1 MASQTDEAERR
12 VREQRALIER
22 KLETLE
28 GRVGDDLAHAR
39 ARLQHHVT
47 HAADTLPGGPQLIQ
61 QVEEHPTMA
70 LAGGLG
76 IGVMAGMMSGQAGDA
91 RRARSHNQH
100 ADIGNGGGSGG
111 MGGGMY
117 LGMLSSSL
125 LRPLQPYM
133 EDAAKQVIAGFA
145 DRQRSSKGDSSE
157 SGASAERDGGQS
169 DR

>member
-1 MASQTDEAERR
+1 MATQTDEAERR

-47 HAADTLPGGPQLIQ
+47 HTADTLPGGPQLIQ
-61 QVEEHPTMA
+61 KVEEHPTMA

-76 IGVMAGMMSGQAGDA
+76 IGVMAGMMSGQASQA
-91 RRARSHNQH
+91 RAGRSHNQQ
-100 ADIGNGGGSGG
+100 ADIGNGSSGG
-111 MGGGMY
+111 GAGGMY
-117 LGMLSSSL
+117 LGMLSNSL

-133 EDAAKQVIAGFA
+133 EDAAKQVIAGFS
-145 DRQRSSKGDSSE
+145 DRQRSKGDDSDSSGG
-157 SGASAERDGGQS
+157 SSKRDGDQS
-169 DR
+169 AQ

>member
-22 KLETLE
+22 KLESLE

-39 ARLQHHVT
+39 ARLEHHVT
-47 HAADTLPGGPQLIQ
+47 HAADTLPGGPQVIQ

-70 LAGGLG
+70 IAGGLG
-76 IGVMAGMMSGQAGDA
+76 LGVMAGMMGGQASQA
-91 RRARSHNQH
+91 RAGRRHNQQ
-100 ADIGNGGGSGG
+100 ADVDDGNHGGGL
-111 MGGGMY
+111 GGGMY
-117 LGMLSSSL
+117 LGMLSNGL

-145 DRQRSSKGDSSE
+145 DRQRGSRDGDSGGSRRGE
-157 SGASAERDGGQS
+157 GQS
-169 DR
+169 DQ

>member
-76 IGVMAGMMSGQAGDA
+76 IGVMAGMMSGQAGDV
-91 RRARSHNQH
+91 RRARSHNQQ
-100 ADIGNGGGSGG
+100 ADIGNGGGSS
-111 MGGGMY
+111 GGGMY
-117 LGMLSSSL
+117 LGMLSNSL

-133 EDAAKQVIAGFA
+133 EDAAKQVIAGFS
-145 DRQRSSKGDSSE
+145 DRQRKSQDGRRSDSGGEQGENQSE
-157 SGASAERDGGQS
+157 R
-169 DR
+169 